1 MDNFTNGQPGPG
13 QRNRFTGLLE
23 TDDSVQEDKP
33 APRKTEERSGP
44 GKKGEPRPLETPYQK
59 ESSEF
64 APKIKVNLNYRPG
77 LVSNQKDPNRFDRD
91 RLFSAVTRGTP
102 EALDGLLGYLR
113 RTSKFLT
120 DSEYTGQTAL
130 HIAIEKRSLPLVK
143 LLVENGAD
151 VHARAYG
158 EFFRKKKEGVYFYFG
173 ELPLSLAA
181 CTNQLDVVDYLLN
194 NPHQKARLQEQDTQG
209 NTVLHA
215 LVMIA
220 DDTEEN
226 TKFVST
232 TYVEILKAGVKL
244 DPTCKLE
251 EIVNYDGLNPLQL
264 AAKTGKVEIFRHI
277 IQREIKDPVYRH
289 LSRKFTEWTY
299 GPIHVSLYDLSSL
312 DSFEENSVLEILAY
326 SSDTPNRYKMVVL
339 EPLNKLLQQKWET
352 FASKRFYFSFASYL
366 SFMIIFTAIAYYQ
379 PLRVK
384 PSFPVEFTAGGFLWV
399 SGLIIILLGGIYLI
413 FAQSLYLRRR
423 RQSLKT
429 MCSDS
434 CIEILMYGPAGVWH
448 RESGEIGSLLGV
460 SDIAREVAFSLLLSA
475 VLYGASSENY
485 VAVMVFSLLLG
496 WVNTLYYT
504 RGFQRTGIY
513 SVMIQKT
520 IMRDLLRFLLVYM
533 IFLFGFA
540 AALVTL
546 MGDAP
551 SVSQNK
557 SLAHL
562 ESSGNHAMYGGLL
575 SVSLELFKITI
586 GMGDLD
592 FQEHARF
599 RYFVML
605 LLLLFVILTYIL
617 LLNMLIAL
625 MSETVT
631 DISGY
636 SKSVWKLQRAIA
648 ILEIEKAWL
657 WRQGG
662 KRRSGCF
669 MSVGL
674 NKKDERWCFRV
685 EEIKWADWAKD
696 VGVLKEDPGNTSD
709 SEINPE
715 GLQYFG
721 QSIGDGGFDFPTDGV
736 QDRAAGSLENVT
748 VLWWPCEFHC
758 FSSVF
763 LKVKHKKN
771 GNVESP
777 VPVLDRQHP
786 SENAFSER
794 SHCWATPSSDHER
807 FTDGGDSS
815 VTTPVLNHPKT
826 DIFGMVTAQVGL

>member
-1 MDNFTNGQPGPG
+1 MDKFTNGQPGPA
-13 QRNRFTGLLE
+13 QRNRFIGLLE
-23 TDDSVQEDKP
+23 TDDSIQGDKP
-33 APRKTEERSGP
+33 APSKKEERP
-44 GKKGEPRPLETPYQK
+44 GHGRKGEPQPLETPYQK
-59 ESSEF
+59 ESSDF

-91 RLFSAVTRGTP
+91 RLFSAVIRGSP
-102 EALDGLLGYLR
+102 EALDGLLEYLR
-113 RTSKFLT
+113 RNSKFLT
-120 DSEYTGQTAL
+120 NSEYTDAKTGKTCLMKALLNLKNGKNDTIPVLLEIDQKTQNPRPLVNVSCSDCFYRGQTAL
-130 HIAIEKRSLPLVK
+130 HIAIEKRSLDMVK

-151 VHARAYG
+151 VHARAHG

-277 IQREIKDPVYRH
+277 IQREIKEPVYRH

-352 FASKRFYFSFASYL
+352 FASKRFYFSFVSYL

-384 PSFPVEFTAGGFLWV
+384 
-399 SGLIIILLGGIYLI
+399 
-413 FAQSLYLRRR
+413 SLYLRRR

-434 CIEILMYGPAGVWH
+434 CIEIL
-448 RESGEIGSLLGV
+448 IF
-460 SDIAREVAFSLLLSA
+460 IQAFSLLLSA

-520 IMRDLLRFLLVYM
+520 IMRDLLRFLSVYM

-557 SLAHL
+557 SLAQL
-562 ESSGNHAMYGGLL
+562 ESTGSHAMYGGLL

-685 EEIKWADWAKD
+685 EEIKWTDWAKD
-696 VGVLKEDPGNTSD
+696 VGVLKEEPGNTSD

-715 GLQYFG
+715 A
-721 QSIGDGGFDFPTDGV
+721 S
-736 QDRAAGSLENVT
+736 
-748 VLWWPCEFHC
+748 C
-758 FSSVF
+758 
-763 LKVKHKKN
+763 
-771 GNVESP
+771 
-777 VPVLDRQHP
+777 
-786 SENAFSER
+786 
-794 SHCWATPSSDHER
+794 
-807 FTDGGDSS
+807 
-815 VTTPVLNHPKT
+815 
-826 DIFGMVTAQVGL
+826 

>member
-1 MDNFTNGQPGPG
+1 MDNFTNGHPGPG
-13 QRNRFTGLLE
+13 QRNRLMGLLE
-23 TDDSVQEDKP
+23 TDDSIQEDKP
-33 APRKTEERSGP
+33 ASSKKEERSGH

-59 ESSEF
+59 ESSDF
-64 APKIKVNLNYRPG
+64 PPKVKINLNYRPG

-91 RLFSAVTRGTP
+91 RLFSAVSRGSP
-102 EALDGLLGYLR
+102 EALDGLLEYLR

-120 DSEYTGQTAL
+120 NSEYTDAKTGKTCLMKALLNLKNGKNDTIPLLLEIDQKTQNPRPLVNVACSDCYYRGQTAL
-130 HIAIEKRSLPLVK
+130 HIAIEKRSLDLVK

-151 VHARAYG
+151 VHARAHG

-181 CTNQLDVVDYLLN
+181 CTNQLEVVEYLLN

-232 TYVEILKAGVKL
+232 TYVEILKAGVKV
-244 DPTCKLE
+244 DPTWKLE

-264 AAKTGKVEIFRHI
+264 AAKTGKVEIFKHI

-299 GPIHVSLYDLSSL
+299 GPIHVCLYDLSSI

-352 FASKRFYFSFASYL
+352 FASKRFYFSFVSYL

-384 PSFPVEFTAGGFLWV
+384 V
-399 SGLIIILLGGIYLI
+399 SPIFFYLERPEWME
-413 FAQSLYLRRR
+413 L
-423 RQSLKT
+423 SLK
-429 MCSDS
+429 
-434 CIEILMYGPAGVWH
+434 GAGWL
-448 RESGEIGSLLGV
+448 SLLPLLVLSVLDFFCFNLAAFISITV
-460 SDIAREVAFSLLLSA
+460 SFILFLSSFIQAFSLLLSA

-496 WVNTLYYT
+496 WVNMLYYT

-520 IMRDLLRFLLVYM
+520 ILRDLLRFLLVYM

-540 AALVTL
+540 DSNSVFLIALVTL

-551 SVSQNK
+551 SASQNK
-557 SLAHL
+557 SLAQL
-562 ESSGNHAMYGGLL
+562 ESTGSHAMYGGLL

-636 SKSVWKLQRAIA
+636 SKSVWKLQVRHGAA
-648 ILEIEKAWL
+648 EAVMSWPILPLKYHNIRDDSVFVLSLSYKLLLHKSAMLEVNPNIFFRCIKLMLFAWL
-657 WRQGG
+657 PA
-662 KRRSGCF
+662 SP
-669 MSVGL
+669 
-674 NKKDERWCFRV
+674 
-685 EEIKWADWAKD
+685 
-696 VGVLKEDPGNTSD
+696 DPC
-709 SEINPE
+709 
-715 GLQYFG
+715 
-721 QSIGDGGFDFPTDGV
+721 V
-736 QDRAAGSLENVT
+736 
-748 VLWWPCEFHC
+748 
-758 FSSVF
+758 
-763 LKVKHKKN
+763 
-771 GNVESP
+771 
-777 VPVLDRQHP
+777 
-786 SENAFSER
+786 
-794 SHCWATPSSDHER
+794 
-807 FTDGGDSS
+807 
-815 VTTPVLNHPKT
+815 
-826 DIFGMVTAQVGL
+826 

>member
-13 QRNRFTGLLE
+13 QRNRLMGLLE

-33 APRKTEERSGP
+33 APRKKEERSGP

-59 ESSEF
+59 ESSDF
-64 APKIKVNLNYRPG
+64 SPKVKINLNYRPG

-91 RLFSAVTRGTP
+91 RLFSAVTRGAP
-102 EALDGLLGYLR
+102 EALDGLLEYLR
-113 RTSKFLT
+113 RNSKFLT
-120 DSEYTGQTAL
+120 NSEYTDAKTGKTCLMKALLNLKNGRNDTIPLLLEIDQKTQNPRPLVNVSCSDCYYRGQTAL
-130 HIAIEKRSLPLVK
+130 HIAIEKRSLPLVR

-151 VHARAYG
+151 VHARAHG

-434 CIEILMYGPAGVWH
+434 CIEIL
-448 RESGEIGSLLGV
+448 IF
-460 SDIAREVAFSLLLSA
+460 IQAFSLLLSA

-551 SVSQNK
+551 SVPQNR
-557 SLAHL
+557 SVGTM
-562 ESSGNHAMYGGLL
+562 EGTGSHAMYGGLL
-575 SVSLELFKITI
+575 SVCLELFKITI

-592 FQEHARF
+592 FQEHTRF
-599 RYFVML
+599 RYFVLL

-685 EEIKWADWAKD
+685 EEIKWTDWAKD

-709 SEINPE
+709 SEVNPE
-715 GLQYFG
+715 ETRSWKRPPQPPASSAAPEEQALLQPQPPGTEMMPLQGQTRGL
-721 QSIGDGGFDFPTDGV
+721 
-736 QDRAAGSLENVT
+736 
-748 VLWWPCEFHC
+748 
-758 FSSVF
+758 
-763 LKVKHKKN
+763 
-771 GNVESP
+771 
-777 VPVLDRQHP
+777 
-786 SENAFSER
+786 
-794 SHCWATPSSDHER
+794 
-807 FTDGGDSS
+807 
-815 VTTPVLNHPKT
+815 
-826 DIFGMVTAQVGL
+826 

>member
-1 MDNFTNGQPGPG
+1 MDNFTNDQSGPC
-13 QRNRFTGLLE
+13 QRNRLVGLLE
-23 TDDSVQEDKP
+23 TDDSIQEDKP
-33 APRKTEERSGP
+33 ASSSKEERSGQY
-44 GKKGEPRPLETPYQK
+44 GRKGEPRPLESPYQK
-59 ESSEF
+59 ESSDYS
-64 APKIKVNLNYRPG
+64 PKVMINLNYRPG

-91 RLFSAVTRGTP
+91 RLFSAVSRGSP
-102 EALDGLLGYLR
+102 EALDGLLEYLR

-120 DSEYTGQTAL
+120 NSEYTDAKTGKTCLMKALLNLKNGRNDTIPLLLEIDQKTQNPRPLVNVACSDCYYRGQTAL
-130 HIAIEKRSLPLVK
+130 HIAIEKRSLDIVK
-143 LLVENGAD
+143 VLVENGAD
-151 VHARAYG
+151 VHARAHG
-158 EFFRKKKEGVYFYFG
+158 EFFRKKKEGVCFYFG

-181 CTNQLDVVDYLLN
+181 CTNQFEVVEYLIN

-232 TYVEILKAGVKL
+232 VYVEILKAGVKT
-244 DPTCKLE
+244 DPTVKLE

-264 AAKTGKVEIFRHI
+264 AAKTGKVEIFKHI

-352 FASKRFYFSFASYL
+352 FASKRFYFSFISYL

-384 PSFPVEFTAGGFLWV
+384 VSFLWV
-399 SGLIIILLGGIYLI
+399 SGLIIILLGGVYLI
-413 FAQSLYLRRR
+413 FAQNCKRAFLLKQITVSL
-423 RQSLKT
+423 
-429 MCSDS
+429 
-434 CIEILMYGPAGVWH
+434 IL
-448 RESGEIGSLLGV
+448 LL
-460 SDIAREVAFSLLLSA
+460 SSFIQAFSLLLSA

-496 WVNTLYYT
+496 WVNMLYYT
-504 RGFQRTGIY
+504 RGFQRIGIY

-520 IMRDLLRFLLVYM
+520 ILRDLLRFLLVYI

-551 SVSQNK
+551 SLSQNK
-557 SLAHL
+557 SVAQM
-562 ESSGNHAMYGGLL
+562 ENAGSHAMYGGLL

-592 FQEHARF
+592 FHEHARF

-662 KRRSGCF
+662 KRRSGCL

-685 EEIKWADWAKD
+685 EEIKWTSWAKE
-696 VGVLKEDPGNTSD
+696 VGVLKEEPGNTND
-709 SEINPE
+709 LEINPE
-715 GLQYFG
+715 G
-721 QSIGDGGFDFPTDGV
+721 
-736 QDRAAGSLENVT
+736 
-748 VLWWPCEFHC
+748 
-758 FSSVF
+758 
-763 LKVKHKKN
+763 KVK
-771 GNVESP
+771 
-777 VPVLDRQHP
+777 
-786 SENAFSER
+786 
-794 SHCWATPSSDHER
+794 
-807 FTDGGDSS
+807 
-815 VTTPVLNHPKT
+815 
-826 DIFGMVTAQVGL
+826 

>member
-1 MDNFTNGQPGPG
+1 MDNFTNGQPGPC
-13 QRNRFTGLLE
+13 QRNRLIGVLE
-23 TDDSVQEDKP
+23 TDDSVPEDKP
-33 APRKTEERSGP
+33 ASSKKEERSGL

-59 ESSEF
+59 ESSDF
-64 APKIKVNLNYRPG
+64 APRVKINLNYWPG

-91 RLFSAVTRGTP
+91 RLFSAVSRGSP
-102 EALDGLLGYLR
+102 EALDGLLEYLR

-120 DSEYTGQTAL
+120 NSEYTDAKTGKTCLMKALLNLKNGKNDTIPVLLEIDQKTQNPRPLVNVACSDCYYRGQTAL
-130 HIAIEKRSLPLVK
+130 HIAIEKRSLDLVK

-151 VHARAYG
+151 VHARAHG
-158 EFFRKKKEGVYFYFG
+158 EFFRKKKEGIYFYFG

-181 CTNQLDVVDYLLN
+181 CTNQFEVVEYLLN
-194 NPHQKARLQEQDTQG
+194 NPHQKARIQEQDTQG

-220 DDTEEN
+220 DDTVEN
-226 TKFVST
+226 TKFVSA
-232 TYVEILKAGVKL
+232 TYVEILKAGVKV
-244 DPTCKLE
+244 DPACKLE

-264 AAKTGKVEIFRHI
+264 AAKTGKVEIFKHI
-277 IQREIKDPVYRH
+277 IQREIKEPMYRH

-326 SSDTPNRYKMVVL
+326 SSDTPKRYEMVVL

-352 FASKRFYFSFASYL
+352 FAAKRFYFSFVSYL

-413 FAQSLYLRRR
+413 FAQDVREGMTGANPALGQRQCDLAVTGAAQARLLGKRKNGLTTSLYLRRR

-434 CIEILMYGPAGVWH
+434 CTEIL
-448 RESGEIGSLLGV
+448 IF
-460 SDIAREVAFSLLLSA
+460 IQAFSLLLSA

-496 WVNTLYYT
+496 WVNMLYYT

-520 IMRDLLRFLLVYM
+520 ILRDLLRFLLVYI

-540 AALVTL
+540 TALVTL

-551 SVSQNK
+551 SVPQNK
-557 SLAHL
+557 SLAQV
-562 ESSGNHAMYGGLL
+562 ESAGSHAMYGGLL

-599 RYFVML
+599 RYFVMF

-631 DISGY
+631 KV
-636 SKSVWKLQRAIA
+636 SKDSESVWKLQRAIA

-685 EEIKWADWAKD
+685 EEIKWTNWAKD
-696 VGVLKEDPGNTSD
+696 MGVLKEDPGNTSD

-715 GLQYFG
+715 ETRSWKRTPQKQPRSAASEEQSLLQPSATEMMPLEG
-721 QSIGDGGFDFPTDGV
+721 QT
-736 QDRAAGSLENVT
+736 RNL
-748 VLWWPCEFHC
+748 
-758 FSSVF
+758 
-763 LKVKHKKN
+763 
-771 GNVESP
+771 
-777 VPVLDRQHP
+777 
-786 SENAFSER
+786 
-794 SHCWATPSSDHER
+794 
-807 FTDGGDSS
+807 
-815 VTTPVLNHPKT
+815 
-826 DIFGMVTAQVGL
+826 

>member
-1 MDNFTNGQPGPG
+1 MLGNNCLYFSLDSKIKHFSVLGFFVVYFFSFCFVFFFGFFFPCHQT
-13 QRNRFTGLLE
+13 LLCLPPSS
-23 TDDSVQEDKP
+23 SV
-33 APRKTEERSGP
+33 
-44 GKKGEPRPLETPYQK
+44 PLELSCPCSPEVPHTLRL
-59 ESSEF
+59 SRS
-64 APKIKVNLNYRPG
+64 
-77 LVSNQKDPNRFDRD
+77 QKDPNRFDRE
-91 RLFSAVTRGTP
+91 RLFSAVVRGSP
-102 EALDGLLGYLR
+102 EALQGLLEYLR
-113 RTSKFLT
+113 RNSKFLT
-120 DSEYTGQTAL
+120 NSEYTDAKTGKTCLMKALLNLKNGRNDTIPVLLEIDQKTQNPRPLVNVSCSDCFYRGQTAL
-130 HIAIEKRSLPLVK
+130 HIAIEKRSLEMVK

-151 VHARAYG
+151 VHARAHG

-264 AAKTGKVEIFRHI
+264 AAKTGKVE
-277 IQREIKDPVYRH
+277 
-289 LSRKFTEWTY
+289 
-299 GPIHVSLYDLSSL
+299 
-312 DSFEENSVLEILAY
+312 
-326 SSDTPNRYKMVVL
+326 NRYKMVVL

-352 FASKRFYFSFASYL
+352 FASKRFYFSFVSYL

-384 PSFPVEFTAGGFLWV
+384 VGAPSFPVEFTAGGFLWV

-413 FAQSLYLRRR
+413 FAQICR
-423 RQSLKT
+423 
-429 MCSDS
+429 
-434 CIEILMYGPAGVWH
+434 G
-448 RESGEIGSLLGV
+448 ESVTSSYFLSSFIQ
-460 SDIAREVAFSLLLSA
+460 AFSLLLSA

-520 IMRDLLRFLLVYM
+520 IMRDLLRFLSVYM

-562 ESSGNHAMYGGLL
+562 ESSGSHAMYGGLL

-674 NKKDERWCFRV
+674 NKKDERWCFSL
-685 EEIKWADWAKD
+685 A
-696 VGVLKEDPGNTSD
+696 VGSQPGSH
-709 SEINPE
+709 
-715 GLQYFG
+715 
-721 QSIGDGGFDFPTDGV
+721 
-736 QDRAAGSLENVT
+736 R
-748 VLWWPCEFHC
+748 EF
-758 FSSVF
+758 
-763 LKVKHKKN
+763 
-771 GNVESP
+771 
-777 VPVLDRQHP
+777 QH
-786 SENAFSER
+786 
-794 SHCWATPSSDHER
+794 
-807 FTDGGDSS
+807 
-815 VTTPVLNHPKT
+815 
-826 DIFGMVTAQVGL
+826 

>member
-1 MDNFTNGQPGPG
+1 MDNFTSGQPGPG
-13 QRNRFTGLLE
+13 QRNRLIGLLE
-23 TDDSVQEDKP
+23 TDDSTAEDKRVP
-33 APRKTEERSGP
+33 SKKEERSGP
-44 GKKGEPRPLETPYQK
+44 GKREQRPLETAYQE
-59 ESSEF
+59 ESSNF
-64 APKIKVNLNYRPG
+64 PPKIKVNLNYRPG
-77 LVSNQKDPNRFDRD
+77 LGSNQKDPNRFDRG
-91 RLFSAVTRGTP
+91 RLFSAVSGGSP
-102 EALDGLLGYLR
+102 EALDGLLEYLR

-120 DSEYTGQTAL
+120 DSEYTDANTGKTCLMKALLNLKNGKNDTIPRLLEIDQNTHNPRPLVNVACSDCYYRGQTAL
-130 HIAIEKRSLPLVK
+130 HIAIEKRSLDLVK

-151 VHARAYG
+151 VHARAHG
-158 EFFRKKKEGVYFYFG
+158 EFFKKKKEGVYFYFG

-181 CTNQLDVVDYLLN
+181 CTNQPEVVEYLLT

-232 TYVEILKAGVKL
+232 TYVEILKAGAKI
-244 DPTCKLE
+244 DPMLKLE

-264 AAKTGKVEIFRHI
+264 AAKTGKVEIFKHI

-299 GPIHVSLYDLSSL
+299 GPIHVCLYDLSSI

-352 FASKRFYFSFASYL
+352 FASKRFYFSFVSYL

-413 FAQSLYLRRR
+413 FAQLHPGFLIAAVSSPLWCKFRKL
-423 RQSLKT
+423 
-429 MCSDS
+429 CGSDGV
-434 CIEILMYGPAGVWH
+434 LPA
-448 RESGEIGSLLGV
+448 SGMGEHAVLHSG
-460 SDIAREVAFSLLLSA
+460 LSA
-475 VLYGASSENY
+475 HWHLQCHDPE
-485 VAVMVFSLLLG
+485 
-496 WVNTLYYT
+496 
-504 RGFQRTGIY
+504 
-513 SVMIQKT
+513 
-520 IMRDLLRFLLVYM
+520 
-533 IFLFGFA
+533 
-540 AALVTL
+540 ALVTL

-562 ESSGNHAMYGGLL
+562 ESTGNHAMYGGLL

-605 LLLLFVILTYIL
+605 LLLLFVILTYVL

-631 DISGY
+631 DISSY

-685 EEIKWADWAKD
+685 EEIKWTDWAKD
-696 VGVLKEDPGNTSD
+696 VGVLKEDPGNTND

-715 GLQYFG
+715 ETRSWKRMPQKQLR
-721 QSIGDGGFDFPTDGV
+721 P
-736 QDRAAGSLENVT
+736 AGSEEQSLLQPQMSATEMMPLEGQTRN
-748 VLWWPCEFHC
+748 P
-758 FSSVF
+758 
-763 LKVKHKKN
+763 
-771 GNVESP
+771 
-777 VPVLDRQHP
+777 
-786 SENAFSER
+786 
-794 SHCWATPSSDHER
+794 
-807 FTDGGDSS
+807 
-815 VTTPVLNHPKT
+815 
-826 DIFGMVTAQVGL
+826 

>member
-1 MDNFTNGQPGPG
+1 MDNFTSGQPGPG
-13 QRNRFTGLLE
+13 QRNRLMGLLE
-23 TDDSVQEDKP
+23 TDDSTPEDKR
-33 APRKTEERSGP
+33 APSKKEERSGP
-44 GKKGEPRPLETPYQK
+44 GKREQRPLETPYQE
-59 ESSEF
+59 ESSNF
-64 APKIKVNLNYRPG
+64 PPKIKVNLNYRPG
-77 LVSNQKDPNRFDRD
+77 LGSNQKDPNRFDRG
-91 RLFSAVTRGTP
+91 RLFSAVSGGSP
-102 EALDGLLGYLR
+102 EALDGLLEYLR

-120 DSEYTGQTAL
+120 DSEYTDANTGKTCLMKALLNLKNGKNDTIPRLLEIDQNTHNPRPLVNVACSDCYYRGQTAL
-130 HIAIEKRSLPLVK
+130 HIAIEKRSLDLVK

-151 VHARAYG
+151 VHARAHG
-158 EFFRKKKEGVYFYFG
+158 EFFKKKKEGVYFYFG

-181 CTNQLDVVDYLLN
+181 CTNQPEVVAYLLN

-232 TYVEILKAGVKL
+232 TYVEILKAGVKI
-244 DPTCKLE
+244 DPMSKLE

-264 AAKTGKVEIFRHI
+264 AAKTGKVEIFKHI

-299 GPIHVSLYDLSSL
+299 GPIHVCLYDLSSI

-352 FASKRFYFSFASYL
+352 FASKRFYFSFVSYL

-413 FAQSLYLRRR
+413 FAQLHPGLLIAALSSPLWCKFRKL
-423 RQSLKT
+423 
-429 MCSDS
+429 CGSDGV
-434 CIEILMYGPAGVWH
+434 LPASGVGEH
-448 RESGEIGSLLGV
+448 AVLHSG
-460 SDIAREVAFSLLLSA
+460 LSA
-475 VLYGASSENY
+475 HWHLQCHDPE
-485 VAVMVFSLLLG
+485 
-496 WVNTLYYT
+496 
-504 RGFQRTGIY
+504 
-513 SVMIQKT
+513 
-520 IMRDLLRFLLVYM
+520 
-533 IFLFGFA
+533 
-540 AALVTL
+540 ALVTL

-562 ESSGNHAMYGGLL
+562 ESTGNHAMYGGLL

-605 LLLLFVILTYIL
+605 LLLLFVIITYVL

-631 DISGY
+631 DISSY

-685 EEIKWADWAKD
+685 EEIKWTDWAKD
-696 VGVLKEDPGNTSD
+696 VGVLKEDPGNTND

-715 GLQYFG
+715 ETRSWKRTPQKQLRPGGSEEQSLLQPQMSATEMMPLEG
-721 QSIGDGGFDFPTDGV
+721 QTRNP
-736 QDRAAGSLENVT
+736 
-748 VLWWPCEFHC
+748 
-758 FSSVF
+758 
-763 LKVKHKKN
+763 
-771 GNVESP
+771 
-777 VPVLDRQHP
+777 
-786 SENAFSER
+786 
-794 SHCWATPSSDHER
+794 
-807 FTDGGDSS
+807 
-815 VTTPVLNHPKT
+815 
-826 DIFGMVTAQVGL
+826 

>member
-13 QRNRFTGLLE
+13 QRNRLIGLLE

-33 APRKTEERSGP
+33 ASSKKEERSGH

-59 ESSEF
+59 ESSDF
-64 APKIKVNLNYRPG
+64 PPKVKINLNYRPG

-91 RLFSAVTRGTP
+91 RLFSAVSRGSP
-102 EALDGLLGYLR
+102 EALDGLLEYLR
-113 RTSKFLT
+113 RSSKFLT
-120 DSEYTGQTAL
+120 NSEYTDAKTGKTCLMKALLNLKNGKNDTIPLLLEIDQKTQNPRPLVNVACSDCYYRGQTAL
-130 HIAIEKRSLPLVK
+130 HIAIEKRSLDLVK

-151 VHARAYG
+151 VHARAHG

-181 CTNQLDVVDYLLN
+181 CTNQLEVVEYLLN

-226 TKFVST
+226 TKF
-232 TYVEILKAGVKL
+232 
-244 DPTCKLE
+244 
-251 EIVNYDGLNPLQL
+251 
-264 AAKTGKVEIFRHI
+264 IFKHI

-299 GPIHVSLYDLSSL
+299 GPIHVSLYDLSSI

-352 FASKRFYFSFASYL
+352 FASKRFYFSFVSYL

-434 CIEILMYGPAGVWH
+434 CIEIL
-448 RESGEIGSLLGV
+448 IF
-460 SDIAREVAFSLLLSA
+460 IQAFSLLLSA

-496 WVNTLYYT
+496 WVNMLYYT

-520 IMRDLLRFLLVYM
+520 ILRDLLRFLLVYM

-557 SLAHL
+557 SLAQL
-562 ESSGNHAMYGGLL
+562 ENTGSHAMYGGLL

-669 MSVGL
+669 VSVGL

-685 EEIKWADWAKD
+685 EEIKWTNWAKD

-715 GLQYFG
+715 ETRSWKRMPQKQLRSAVSEEQSVLQPQLSATEMMPLEG
-721 QSIGDGGFDFPTDGV
+721 QT
-736 QDRAAGSLENVT
+736 RNL
-748 VLWWPCEFHC
+748 
-758 FSSVF
+758 
-763 LKVKHKKN
+763 
-771 GNVESP
+771 
-777 VPVLDRQHP
+777 
-786 SENAFSER
+786 
-794 SHCWATPSSDHER
+794 
-807 FTDGGDSS
+807 
-815 VTTPVLNHPKT
+815 
-826 DIFGMVTAQVGL
+826 

>member
-1 MDNFTNGQPGPG
+1 MDNFTNGHPGPG
-13 QRNRFTGLLE
+13 QRNRLMGLLE
-23 TDDSVQEDKP
+23 TDDSIQEDKP
-33 APRKTEERSGP
+33 ASSKKEERSGH

-59 ESSEF
+59 ESSDF
-64 APKIKVNLNYRPG
+64 PPKVKINLNYRPG

-91 RLFSAVTRGTP
+91 RLFSAVSRGSP
-102 EALDGLLGYLR
+102 EALDGLLEYLR

-120 DSEYTGQTAL
+120 NSEYTDAKTGKTCLMKALLNLKNGKNDTIPLLLEIDQKTQNPRPLVNVACSDCYYRGQTAL
-130 HIAIEKRSLPLVK
+130 HIAIEKRSLDLVK

-151 VHARAYG
+151 VHARAHG

-181 CTNQLDVVDYLLN
+181 CTNQLEVVEYLLN

-232 TYVEILKAGVKL
+232 TYVEILKAGVKV
-244 DPTCKLE
+244 DPTWKLE

-264 AAKTGKVEIFRHI
+264 AAKTGKVEIFKHI

-299 GPIHVSLYDLSSL
+299 GPIHVCLYDLSSI

-352 FASKRFYFSFASYL
+352 FASKRFYFSFVSYL

-384 PSFPVEFTAGGFLWV
+384 VSFLWV

-413 FAQSLYLRRR
+413 FAQ
-423 RQSLKT
+423 
-429 MCSDS
+429 
-434 CIEILMYGPAGVWH
+434 VW
-448 RESGEIGSLLGV
+448 GSIV
-460 SDIAREVAFSLLLSA
+460 YFIQAFSLLLSA

-496 WVNTLYYT
+496 WVNMLYYT

-520 IMRDLLRFLLVYM
+520 ILRDLLRFLLVYM

-540 AALVTL
+540 AEVNISEE
-546 MGDAP
+546 D
-551 SVSQNK
+551 SNS
-557 SLAHL
+557 SLAQL
-562 ESSGNHAMYGGLL
+562 ESTGSHAMYGGLL

-685 EEIKWADWAKD
+685 EEIKWTNWAKD
-696 VGVLKEDPGNTSD
+696 VGVLKEEPGNISD
-709 SEINPE
+709 SEVNPE
-715 GLQYFG
+715 GKLNH
-721 QSIGDGGFDFPTDGV
+721 D
-736 QDRAAGSLENVT
+736 
-748 VLWWPCEFHC
+748 
-758 FSSVF
+758 
-763 LKVKHKKN
+763 
-771 GNVESP
+771 
-777 VPVLDRQHP
+777 
-786 SENAFSER
+786 ER
-794 SHCWATPSSDHER
+794 SLVFFYLPAQQLLLACY
-807 FTDGGDSS
+807 
-815 VTTPVLNHPKT
+815 V
-826 DIFGMVTAQVGL
+826 FGNKF

>member
-1 MDNFTNGQPGPG
+1 M
-13 QRNRFTGLLE
+13 GLLE
-23 TDDSVQEDKP
+23 TDDSIQEDKP
-33 APRKTEERSGP
+33 ASSKKEDRSGH
-44 GKKGEPRPLETPYQK
+44 GKKGDPRPLETPYQK
-59 ESSEF
+59 ESSDF
-64 APKIKVNLNYRPG
+64 PPKVKINLNYRPG

-91 RLFSAVTRGTP
+91 RLFSAVSRGSP
-102 EALDGLLGYLR
+102 EALDGLLEYLR

-120 DSEYTGQTAL
+120 NSEYTDAKTGKTCLMKALLNLKNGKNDTIPLLLEIDQKTQNPRPLVNVACSDCYYRGQTAL
-130 HIAIEKRSLPLVK
+130 HIAIEKRSLDLVK

-151 VHARAYG
+151 VHARAHG
-158 EFFRKKKEGVYFYFG
+158 EFFKKKKEGVCFYFG

-181 CTNQLDVVDYLLN
+181 CTNQLEVVEYLLN
-194 NPHQKARLQEQDTQG
+194 NPHQKASLQEQDTQG

-232 TYVEILKAGVKL
+232 TYVEILKAGVKV
-244 DPTCKLE
+244 DPTWKLE

-264 AAKTGKVEIFRHI
+264 AAKTGKVEIFKHI

-299 GPIHVSLYDLSSL
+299 GPIHVSLYDLSSI

-352 FASKRFYFSFASYL
+352 FASKRFYFSFVSYL

-413 FAQSLYLRRR
+413 FAQ
-423 RQSLKT
+423 
-429 MCSDS
+429 
-434 CIEILMYGPAGVWH
+434 VW
-448 RESGEIGSLLGV
+448 GSLTVPLILFL
-460 SDIAREVAFSLLLSA
+460 SSFIQAFSLLLSA

-520 IMRDLLRFLLVYM
+520 ILRDLLRFLLVYI

-557 SLAHL
+557 SLAQL
-562 ESSGNHAMYGGLL
+562 ESAGSHAMYGGLL

-599 RYFVML
+599 RYFVMF

-636 SKSVWKLQRAIA
+636 SKCIWKLQRAIA

-669 MSVGL
+669 MSV
-674 NKKDERWCFRV
+674 DRCT
-685 EEIKWADWAKD
+685 IT
-696 VGVLKEDPGNTSD
+696 P
-709 SEINPE
+709 
-715 GLQYFG
+715 YM
-721 QSIGDGGFDFPTDGV
+721 PT
-736 QDRAAGSLENVT
+736 
-748 VLWWPCEFHC
+748 
-758 FSSVF
+758 
-763 LKVKHKKN
+763 
-771 GNVESP
+771 
-777 VPVLDRQHP
+777 
-786 SENAFSER
+786 
-794 SHCWATPSSDHER
+794 
-807 FTDGGDSS
+807 
-815 VTTPVLNHPKT
+815 
-826 DIFGMVTAQVGL
+826 

>member
-1 MDNFTNGQPGPG
+1 MLGNNCLYFSLDSKIKHFSVLGFFVVYFFSFCFVFFFGFFFPCHQT
-13 QRNRFTGLLE
+13 LLCLPPSS
-23 TDDSVQEDKP
+23 SV
-33 APRKTEERSGP
+33 
-44 GKKGEPRPLETPYQK
+44 PLELSCPCSPEVPHTLRL
-59 ESSEF
+59 SRS
-64 APKIKVNLNYRPG
+64 
-77 LVSNQKDPNRFDRD
+77 QKDPNRFDRE
-91 RLFSAVTRGTP
+91 RLFSAVVRGSP
-102 EALDGLLGYLR
+102 EALQGLLEYLR
-113 RTSKFLT
+113 RNSKFLT
-120 DSEYTGQTAL
+120 NSEYTDAKTGKTCLMKALLNLKNGRNDTIPVLLEIDQKTQNPRPLVNVSCSDCFYRGQTAL
-130 HIAIEKRSLPLVK
+130 HIAIEKRSLEMVK

-151 VHARAYG
+151 VHARAHG

-264 AAKTGKVEIFRHI
+264 AAKTGKIFRHI
-277 IQREIKDPVYRH
+277 IQREIKEPVYRH

-352 FASKRFYFSFASYL
+352 FASKRFYFSFVSYL

-384 PSFPVEFTAGGFLWV
+384 VGAPSFPVEFTAGGFLWV

-413 FAQSLYLRRR
+413 FAQICR
-423 RQSLKT
+423 
-429 MCSDS
+429 
-434 CIEILMYGPAGVWH
+434 G
-448 RESGEIGSLLGV
+448 ESVTSSYFLSSFIQ
-460 SDIAREVAFSLLLSA
+460 AFSLLLSA

-520 IMRDLLRFLLVYM
+520 IMRDLLRFLSVYM

-562 ESSGNHAMYGGLL
+562 ESSGSHAMYGGLL

-636 SKSVWKLQRAIA
+636 SKSVWKLQVRPKTLTVRGGSACLSLA
-648 ILEIEKAWL
+648 QILMWFLQRWL
-657 WRQGG
+657 VAFCL
-662 KRRSGCF
+662 S
-669 MSVGL
+669 
-674 NKKDERWCFRV
+674 RV
-685 EEIKWADWAKD
+685 EEIKWTDWAKD
-696 VGVLKEDPGNTSD
+696 VGVLKEEPGSTSD

-715 GLQYFG
+715 GKLNH
-721 QSIGDGGFDFPTDGV
+721 
-736 QDRAAGSLENVT
+736 E
-748 VLWWPCEFHC
+748 
-758 FSSVF
+758 
-763 LKVKHKKN
+763 
-771 GNVESP
+771 
-777 VPVLDRQHP
+777 
-786 SENAFSER
+786 ER
-794 SHCWATPSSDHER
+794 SAVFFELLWQQNFRQSLGTNRVKEMPFLLSS
-807 FTDGGDSS
+807 GGNGQEMLLRKSKGCS
-815 VTTPVLNHPKT
+815 YLWFSGPNGAFPRRGK
-826 DIFGMVTAQVGL
+826 I

>member
-1 MDNFTNGQPGPG
+1 MDKFTNGQPGPA
-13 QRNRFTGLLE
+13 QRNRLIGLLE
-23 TDDSVQEDKP
+23 TDDSIQEDKP
-33 APRKTEERSGP
+33 APSKKEERSGH
-44 GKKGEPRPLETPYQK
+44 GRKGEPQPLETPYQK

-64 APKIKVNLNYRPG
+64 APKIKINLNYRPG
-77 LVSNQKDPNRFDRD
+77 LVSNQKDPNRFDRE
-91 RLFSAVTRGTP
+91 RLFSAVVRGSP
-102 EALDGLLGYLR
+102 EALQGLLEYLR
-113 RTSKFLT
+113 RNSKFLT
-120 DSEYTGQTAL
+120 NSEYTDAKTGKTCLMKALLNLKNGRNDTIPVLLEIDQKTQNPRPLVNVSCSDCFYRGQTAL
-130 HIAIEKRSLPLVK
+130 HIAIEKRSLEMVK

-151 VHARAYG
+151 VHARAHG

-277 IQREIKDPVYRH
+277 IQREIKEPVYRH

-352 FASKRFYFSFASYL
+352 FASKRFYFSFVSYL

-384 PSFPVEFTAGGFLWV
+384 VGAVILCLSFLFCCLLSLAGWGPSAQTCFILFYFIAKICRGESVTSSYFL
-399 SGLIIILLGGIYLI
+399 SSFI
-413 FAQSLYLRRR
+413 Q
-423 RQSLKT
+423 
-429 MCSDS
+429 
-434 CIEILMYGPAGVWH
+434 
-448 RESGEIGSLLGV
+448 
-460 SDIAREVAFSLLLSA
+460 AFSLLLSA

-520 IMRDLLRFLLVYM
+520 IMRDLLRFLSVYM

-562 ESSGNHAMYGGLL
+562 ESSGSHAMYGGLL

-674 NKKDERWCFRV
+674 NKKDERWCFSL
-685 EEIKWADWAKD
+685 A
-696 VGVLKEDPGNTSD
+696 VGSQPGSH
-709 SEINPE
+709 
-715 GLQYFG
+715 
-721 QSIGDGGFDFPTDGV
+721 
-736 QDRAAGSLENVT
+736 R
-748 VLWWPCEFHC
+748 EF
-758 FSSVF
+758 
-763 LKVKHKKN
+763 
-771 GNVESP
+771 
-777 VPVLDRQHP
+777 QH
-786 SENAFSER
+786 
-794 SHCWATPSSDHER
+794 
-807 FTDGGDSS
+807 
-815 VTTPVLNHPKT
+815 
-826 DIFGMVTAQVGL
+826 

>member
-1 MDNFTNGQPGPG
+1 MDKFTNGQPGPA
-13 QRNRFTGLLE
+13 QRNRFIGLLE
-23 TDDSVQEDKP
+23 TDDSIQEDKP
-33 APRKTEERSGP
+33 APSKKEERSGP
-44 GKKGEPRPLETPYQK
+44 GRKGEPQPLETPYQK
-59 ESSEF
+59 ESSDF

-91 RLFSAVTRGTP
+91 RLFSAVVRGSP
-102 EALDGLLGYLR
+102 EALQGLLEYLR
-113 RTSKFLT
+113 RNSKFLT
-120 DSEYTGQTAL
+120 NSEYTDAKTGKTCLMKALLNLKNGKNDTIPVLLEIDQKMQNPRPLVNVSCSDCFYRGQTAL
-130 HIAIEKRSLPLVK
+130 HIAIEKRSLEMVK

-151 VHARAYG
+151 VHARAHG

-181 CTNQLDVVDYLLN
+181 CTNLPDVVDYLLN

-277 IQREIKDPVYRH
+277 IQREIKEPLYRH

-352 FASKRFYFSFASYL
+352 FASKRFYFSFVSYL

-434 CIEILMYGPAGVWH
+434 CIEIL
-448 RESGEIGSLLGV
+448 IF
-460 SDIAREVAFSLLLSA
+460 IQAFSLLLSA

-540 AALVTL
+540 AGEPCVSCVWAGLHRALCWGSGCVFPTALVTL

-551 SVSQNK
+551 SVSHNK
-557 SLAHL
+557 SVAQL
-562 ESSGNHAMYGGLL
+562 EGSGSHAMYGGLL

-625 MSETVT
+625 MGETVT

-685 EEIKWADWAKD
+685 EEIKWTDWAKD
-696 VGVLKEDPGNTSD
+696 VGVLKEEP
-709 SEINPE
+709 
-715 GLQYFG
+715 
-721 QSIGDGGFDFPTDGV
+721 
-736 QDRAAGSLENVT
+736 
-748 VLWWPCEFHC
+748 
-758 FSSVF
+758 
-763 LKVKHKKN
+763 
-771 GNVESP
+771 
-777 VPVLDRQHP
+777 
-786 SENAFSER
+786 
-794 SHCWATPSSDHER
+794 
-807 FTDGGDSS
+807 
-815 VTTPVLNHPKT
+815 
-826 DIFGMVTAQVGL
+826 

>member
-1 MDNFTNGQPGPG
+1 MDNFTNGRPGPG
-13 QRNRFTGLLE
+13 QRNRLMGLLE
-23 TDDSVQEDKP
+23 TDDSVQENKP
-33 APRKTEERSGP
+33 ASSKKEERSGY
-44 GKKGEPRPLETPYQK
+44 GKKGESQPLETPYQK
-59 ESSEF
+59 ESSDF
-64 APKIKVNLNYRPG
+64 SPKVKINLNYRPG
-77 LVSNQKDPNRFDRD
+77 LISNQKDPNRFDRD
-91 RLFSAVTRGTP
+91 KLFRAVTSGSP
-102 EALDGLLGYLR
+102 EALDGLLEYLR

-120 DSEYTGQTAL
+120 NSEYTDAKTGKTCLMKALYHLKNGKNDTIPLLLEIDQKTQNPRPLVNVACSDSKYGGQTAL
-130 HIAIEKRSLPLVK
+130 HIAIEKRSLEVVK
-143 LLVENGAD
+143 LLVEKGAD

-158 EFFRKKKEGVYFYFG
+158 DFFRKKKEGVYFYFG

-181 CTNQLDVVDYLLN
+181 CTNQFEMVKYLID

-232 TYVEILKAGVKL
+232 TYVEILKAGVNV
-244 DPTCKLE
+244 DPTWKLE
-251 EIVNYDGLNPLQL
+251 EIANYDGLNPLQL
-264 AAKTGKVEIFRHI
+264 AAKTGKVEIFKHI
-277 IQREIKDPVYRH
+277 IQREIKEPKYRH
-289 LSRKFTEWTY
+289 LSRKFTEYTY
-299 GPIHVSLYDLSSL
+299 GPIHVSLYDLSSI

-339 EPLNKLLQQKWET
+339 EPLNKLLQDKWEK

-384 PSFPVEFTAGGFLWV
+384 PQFPVEFTAGGFLWV

-434 CIEILMYGPAGVWH
+434 CIEIL
-448 RESGEIGSLLGV
+448 IF
-460 SDIAREVAFSLLLSA
+460 IQAFSLLLSA

-496 WVNTLYYT
+496 WINMLYYT
-504 RGFQRTGIY
+504 RGFRRTGIY

-520 IMRDLLRFLLVYM
+520 ILKDLLRFLLVYM

-551 SVSQNK
+551 SASQNK

-562 ESSGNHAMYGGLL
+562 EGAGSHAMYGGLL

-592 FQEHARF
+592 FYEHARF

-605 LLLLFVILTYIL
+605 LLLLFVIITYIL

-662 KRRSGCF
+662 KRRTGNF
-669 MSVGL
+669 MSLGRE
-674 NKKDERWCFRV
+674 KKDERWCFRV
-685 EEIKWADWAKD
+685 EEVKWTSWAKD
-696 VGVLKEDPGNTSD
+696 VGVLKEDPGNNSD
-709 SEINPE
+709 LEINPE
-715 GLQYFG
+715 A
-721 QSIGDGGFDFPTDGV
+721 S
-736 QDRAAGSLENVT
+736 
-748 VLWWPCEFHC
+748 C
-758 FSSVF
+758 
-763 LKVKHKKN
+763 
-771 GNVESP
+771 
-777 VPVLDRQHP
+777 
-786 SENAFSER
+786 
-794 SHCWATPSSDHER
+794 
-807 FTDGGDSS
+807 
-815 VTTPVLNHPKT
+815 
-826 DIFGMVTAQVGL
+826 

>member
-1 MDNFTNGQPGPG
+1 MDKFTNGQPGPA
-13 QRNRFTGLLE
+13 QRNRLIGLLE
-23 TDDSVQEDKP
+23 TDDSIQEDKP
-33 APRKTEERSGP
+33 APSKKEERSGH
-44 GKKGEPRPLETPYQK
+44 GRKGEPQPLETPYQK
-59 ESSEF
+59 ESSDF
-64 APKIKVNLNYRPG
+64 APKIKINLNYRPG

-91 RLFSAVTRGTP
+91 RLFSAVVRGSP
-102 EALDGLLGYLR
+102 EALEGLLEYLR
-113 RTSKFLT
+113 RNSKFLT
-120 DSEYTGQTAL
+120 NSEYTDAKTGKTCLMKALLNLKNGKNDTIPVLLEIDQKTQNPRPLVNVSCSDCFYGGQTAL
-130 HIAIEKRSLPLVK
+130 HIAIEKRSLDMVK

-151 VHARAYG
+151 VHARAHG

-232 TYVEILKAGVKL
+232 TYVELLKAGVKL

-352 FASKRFYFSFASYL
+352 FASKRFYFSFVSYL

-434 CIEILMYGPAGVWH
+434 CIEIL
-448 RESGEIGSLLGV
+448 IF
-460 SDIAREVAFSLLLSA
+460 IQAFSLLLSA

-540 AALVTL
+540 AGEPSLSPAWAERTELFPELSNRVLPPALVTL

-557 SLAHL
+557 SLAQL
-562 ESSGNHAMYGGLL
+562 ESAGSHAMYGGLL

-685 EEIKWADWAKD
+685 EEIKWTDWAKD
-696 VGVLKEDPGNTSD
+696 VGVLKEEPGNTSA

-715 GLQYFG
+715 A
-721 QSIGDGGFDFPTDGV
+721 S
-736 QDRAAGSLENVT
+736 
-748 VLWWPCEFHC
+748 C
-758 FSSVF
+758 
-763 LKVKHKKN
+763 
-771 GNVESP
+771 
-777 VPVLDRQHP
+777 
-786 SENAFSER
+786 
-794 SHCWATPSSDHER
+794 
-807 FTDGGDSS
+807 
-815 VTTPVLNHPKT
+815 
-826 DIFGMVTAQVGL
+826 

>member
-1 MDNFTNGQPGPG
+1 MDKFTNGQPGPA
-13 QRNRFTGLLE
+13 QRNRFIGLLE
-23 TDDSVQEDKP
+23 TDDSIQEDKP
-33 APRKTEERSGP
+33 ALSKKEERSGH
-44 GKKGEPRPLETPYQK
+44 GRKGEPQPLETPYQK
-59 ESSEF
+59 ESSDF

-91 RLFSAVTRGTP
+91 RLFSAVVRGSP
-102 EALDGLLGYLR
+102 EALEGLLEYLR
-113 RTSKFLT
+113 RNSKFLT
-120 DSEYTGQTAL
+120 NSEYTDAKTGKTCLMKALLNLKNGKNDTIPVLLEIDQKTQNPRPLVNVSCSDCFYRGQTAL
-130 HIAIEKRSLPLVK
+130 HIAIEKRSLEMVK

-151 VHARAYG
+151 VHARAHG

-209 NTVLHA
+209 NTILHA

-352 FASKRFYFSFASYL
+352 FASKRFYFSFVSYL

-434 CIEILMYGPAGVWH
+434 CIEIL
-448 RESGEIGSLLGV
+448 IF
-460 SDIAREVAFSLLLSA
+460 IQAFSLLLSA

-562 ESSGNHAMYGGLL
+562 ESSGSHAMYGGLL

-685 EEIKWADWAKD
+685 EEIKWTDWAKD
-696 VGVLKEDPGNTSD
+696 VGVLKEEPGNTSD

-715 GLQYFG
+715 EPRSWKRPAQK
-721 QSIGDGGFDFPTDGV
+721 PA
-736 QDRAAGSLENVT
+736 RAAAPEEQSLLQPQPAATEM
-748 VLWWPCEFHC
+748 
-758 FSSVF
+758 
-763 LKVKHKKN
+763 
-771 GNVESP
+771 
-777 VPVLDRQHP
+777 VPLQRQTR
-786 SENAFSER
+786 E
-794 SHCWATPSSDHER
+794 
-807 FTDGGDSS
+807 
-815 VTTPVLNHPKT
+815 L
-826 DIFGMVTAQVGL
+826 

>member
-1 MDNFTNGQPGPG
+1 MDNFTNGQSGPG
-13 QRNRFTGLLE
+13 QRNRLIGLLE
-23 TDDSVQEDKP
+23 TDDSIQEDKP
-33 APRKTEERSGP
+33 ASSKKEERSGH
-44 GKKGEPRPLETPYQK
+44 GKKVEPRPLETPYQK
-59 ESSEF
+59 ESSDF
-64 APKIKVNLNYRPG
+64 SPKVKFKLNYRPG
-77 LVSNQKDPNRFDRD
+77 LVSNQKDPSRFDRD
-91 RLFSAVTRGTP
+91 RLFSAVSRGSP
-102 EALDGLLGYLR
+102 EALDGLLEYLR

-120 DSEYTGQTAL
+120 NSEYTDAKTGKTCLMKALLNLKDGKNDTIPLLLEIDQKTQNPRPLVNAACSDCYYRGQTAL
-130 HIAIEKRSLPLVK
+130 HIAIEKRSLDLVK

-151 VHARAYG
+151 VHARAHG
-158 EFFRKKKEGVYFYFG
+158 EFFKKKKEGVYFYFG

-181 CTNQLDVVDYLLN
+181 CTNQLEVVEYLLN

-220 DDTEEN
+220 DDTTEN

-232 TYVEILKAGVKL
+232 TYVEILKAGVKV
-244 DPTCKLE
+244 DPTWKLE

-264 AAKTGKVEIFRHI
+264 AAKTGKVEIFKHI
-277 IQREIKDPVYRH
+277 IQREIKDPMYRH

-299 GPIHVSLYDLSSL
+299 GPIHVSLYDLSSI

-326 SSDTPNRYKMVVL
+326 SSDTPNRYQMVVL

-352 FASKRFYFSFASYL
+352 FASKRFYFSFVSYL

-434 CIEILMYGPAGVWH
+434 CIEIL
-448 RESGEIGSLLGV
+448 IF
-460 SDIAREVAFSLLLSA
+460 IQAFSLLLSA

-520 IMRDLLRFLLVYM
+520 ILRDLLRFLLVYM

-557 SLAHL
+557 SLAQM
-562 ESSGNHAMYGGLL
+562 ESAGSHAMYGGLL

-625 MSETVT
+625 MSNTVT
-631 DISGY
+631 DISKH

-669 MSVGL
+669 VSVGL

-685 EEIKWADWAKD
+685 EEIKWTNWAKD
-696 VGVLKEDPGNTSD
+696 VGVLKEDPGNTID

-715 GLQYFG
+715 ETRSWKRMPQKQLRSDVSEEQSLLQPQLSATEMMPLEG
-721 QSIGDGGFDFPTDGV
+721 QS
-736 QDRAAGSLENVT
+736 RNL
-748 VLWWPCEFHC
+748 
-758 FSSVF
+758 
-763 LKVKHKKN
+763 
-771 GNVESP
+771 
-777 VPVLDRQHP
+777 
-786 SENAFSER
+786 
-794 SHCWATPSSDHER
+794 
-807 FTDGGDSS
+807 
-815 VTTPVLNHPKT
+815 
-826 DIFGMVTAQVGL
+826 

>member
-1 MDNFTNGQPGPG
+1 MDNFTNDQSGPC
-13 QRNRFTGLLE
+13 QRNRLIGLLE
-23 TDDSVQEDKP
+23 TDDSIQEDKP
-33 APRKTEERSGP
+33 ASSTKEERSGQY

-59 ESSEF
+59 ESSDYS
-64 APKIKVNLNYRPG
+64 PKVMINLNYRPG

-91 RLFSAVTRGTP
+91 RLFSAVSRGSP
-102 EALDGLLGYLR
+102 EALDGLLDYLR

-120 DSEYTGQTAL
+120 NSEYTDAKTGKTCLMKALLNLKNGRNDTIPLLLEIDQKTQNPRPLVNVACSDCYYRGQTAL
-130 HIAIEKRSLPLVK
+130 HIAIEKRSLDLVK
-143 LLVENGAD
+143 VLVEHGAD
-151 VHARAYG
+151 VHARAHG
-158 EFFRKKKEGVYFYFG
+158 EFFGKKKEGVCFYFG

-181 CTNQLDVVDYLLN
+181 CTNQFEVVEYLLN
-194 NPHQKARLQEQDTQG
+194 NPHQKARLQEQDTLG

-232 TYVEILKAGVKL
+232 IYVEILKAGVKT
-244 DPTCKLE
+244 DPTLKLE
-251 EIVNYDGLNPLQL
+251 EVVNYDGLNPLQL
-264 AAKTGKVEIFRHI
+264 AAKTGKVEIFKHI

-352 FASKRFYFSFASYL
+352 FASKRFYFSFISYL

-399 SGLIIILLGGIYLI
+399 SGLIIILLGGVYLI

-434 CIEILMYGPAGVWH
+434 CVEIL
-448 RESGEIGSLLGV
+448 IF
-460 SDIAREVAFSLLLSA
+460 IQAFSLLLSA

-496 WVNTLYYT
+496 WVNMLYYT
-504 RGFQRTGIY
+504 RGFQRIGIY

-520 IMRDLLRFLLVYM
+520 ILRDLLRFLLVY
-533 IFLFGFA
+533 IVFLFGFA

-546 MGDAP
+546 LGDAP
-551 SVSQNK
+551 SLSQNK
-557 SLAHL
+557 SVAQL
-562 ESSGNHAMYGGLL
+562 ENAGSHAMYGGLL

-592 FQEHARF
+592 FHEHARF

-631 DISGY
+631 DISDN

-662 KRRSGCF
+662 KRRSGCL

-685 EEIKWADWAKD
+685 EEIKWTSWAKE
-696 VGVLKEDPGNTSD
+696 VGVLKEEPGKNSD
-709 SEINPE
+709 SEVNPE
-715 GLQYFG
+715 ETRSRKQVPQKQLRSAVSEEQSLPQPQLPATEMMPLKG
-721 QSIGDGGFDFPTDGV
+721 QT
-736 QDRAAGSLENVT
+736 RNL
-748 VLWWPCEFHC
+748 
-758 FSSVF
+758 
-763 LKVKHKKN
+763 
-771 GNVESP
+771 
-777 VPVLDRQHP
+777 
-786 SENAFSER
+786 
-794 SHCWATPSSDHER
+794 
-807 FTDGGDSS
+807 
-815 VTTPVLNHPKT
+815 
-826 DIFGMVTAQVGL
+826 

>member
-1 MDNFTNGQPGPG
+1 MDNFTNNPAGPC
-13 QRNRFTGLLE
+13 QRNRLAGLLE
-23 TDDSVQEDKP
+23 TDDSIRDNKP
-33 APRKTEERSGP
+33 ASSTKEERSGQY

-59 ESSEF
+59 ESSDYS
-64 APKIKVNLNYRPG
+64 PKVMINLNYRPG

-91 RLFSAVTRGTP
+91 RLFNAVTRGCP
-102 EALDGLLGYLR
+102 EALDGLLEYLR

-120 DSEYTGQTAL
+120 NSEYTDAKTGKTCLMKALMNLKNGRNDTIPVLLEIDQKTQNPRPLVNVACSDCYYRGQTAL
-130 HIAIEKRSLPLVK
+130 HIAIEKRSLDIVK
-143 LLVENGAD
+143 VLVENGAD
-151 VHARAYG
+151 VHARAHG
-158 EFFRKKKEGVYFYFG
+158 EFFRKKKEGVCFYFG

-181 CTNQLDVVDYLLN
+181 CTNQFEMVEYLLN
-194 NPHQKARLQEQDTQG
+194 NPHQKARLQEQDTLG

-232 TYVEILKAGVKL
+232 VYVEILKAGVRT
-244 DPTCKLE
+244 DPTVKLE
-251 EIVNYDGLNPLQL
+251 EIANYDGLNPLQL

-352 FASKRFYFSFASYL
+352 FASKRFYFNFISYL

-399 SGLIIILLGGIYLI
+399 SGLIIVLLGGVYLI
-413 FAQSLYLRRR
+413 LSQVWAFLLKHITVSLILLLSSFIQAFA
-423 RQSLKT
+423 
-429 MCSDS
+429 
-434 CIEILMYGPAGVWH
+434 
-448 RESGEIGSLLGV
+448 
-460 SDIAREVAFSLLLSA
+460 LLLSA

-485 VAVMVFSLLLG
+485 VVVMVFSLLLG
-496 WVNTLYYT
+496 WVNMLYYT
-504 RGFQRTGIY
+504 RGFQRIGIY

-520 IMRDLLRFLLVYM
+520 ILRDLLRFLLVYV

-540 AALVTL
+540 AALFTL

-551 SVSQNK
+551 SLSHNK
-557 SLAHL
+557 SVAQM
-562 ESSGNHAMYGGLL
+562 ENAGSHAIYGGLL
-575 SVSLELFKITI
+575 NVCLELFKITI

-592 FQEHARF
+592 FHEHARF
-599 RYFVML
+599 RYLVIL

-617 LLNMLIAL
+617 LFNMLIAL

-631 DISGY
+631 DISGH

-662 KRRSGCF
+662 KRRSGCL

-685 EEIKWADWAKD
+685 EEIKWTSWAKE
-696 VGVLKEDPGNTSD
+696 VGVLKEEPGNSND
-709 SEINPE
+709 LEINPE
-715 GLQYFG
+715 G
-721 QSIGDGGFDFPTDGV
+721 
-736 QDRAAGSLENVT
+736 NV
-748 VLWWPCEFHC
+748 
-758 FSSVF
+758 
-763 LKVKHKKN
+763 K
-771 GNVESP
+771 
-777 VPVLDRQHP
+777 
-786 SENAFSER
+786 
-794 SHCWATPSSDHER
+794 
-807 FTDGGDSS
+807 
-815 VTTPVLNHPKT
+815 
-826 DIFGMVTAQVGL
+826 

>member
-1 MDNFTNGQPGPG
+1 MDNFTSGQPGPG
-13 QRNRFTGLLE
+13 QRNRLMGLLE
-23 TDDSVQEDKP
+23 TDDSTPEDKR
-33 APRKTEERSGP
+33 APGKKEERSGP
-44 GKKGEPRPLETPYQK
+44 GKREQRPLETPYQE
-59 ESSEF
+59 ESSNF
-64 APKIKVNLNYRPG
+64 PPKIKVNLNYRPG
-77 LVSNQKDPNRFDRD
+77 LGSNQKDPNRFDRG
-91 RLFSAVTRGTP
+91 RLFSAVSGGSP
-102 EALDGLLGYLR
+102 EALDGLLEYLR

-120 DSEYTGQTAL
+120 DSEYTDANTGKTCLMKALLNLKNGKNDTIPRLLEIDQNTHNPRPLVNVACSDCYYRGQTAL
-130 HIAIEKRSLPLVK
+130 HIAIEKRSLDLVK

-151 VHARAYG
+151 VHARAHG
-158 EFFRKKKEGVYFYFG
+158 EFFKKKKEGVYFYFG

-181 CTNQLDVVDYLLN
+181 CTNQPEVVAYLLN

-232 TYVEILKAGVKL
+232 TYVEILKAGVKI
-244 DPTCKLE
+244 DPMSKLE

-264 AAKTGKVEIFRHI
+264 AAKTGKVEIFKHI

-299 GPIHVSLYDLSSL
+299 GPIHVCLYDLSSI

-352 FASKRFYFSFASYL
+352 FASKRFYFSFVSYL

-413 FAQSLYLRRR
+413 FAQLHPGLLIAALSSPLWCKFRKL
-423 RQSLKT
+423 
-429 MCSDS
+429 CGSDGV
-434 CIEILMYGPAGVWH
+434 LPA
-448 RESGEIGSLLGV
+448 SGMGEHAVLHSG
-460 SDIAREVAFSLLLSA
+460 LSA
-475 VLYGASSENY
+475 HWHLQCHDPE
-485 VAVMVFSLLLG
+485 
-496 WVNTLYYT
+496 
-504 RGFQRTGIY
+504 
-513 SVMIQKT
+513 
-520 IMRDLLRFLLVYM
+520 
-533 IFLFGFA
+533 
-540 AALVTL
+540 ALVTL

-562 ESSGNHAMYGGLL
+562 ESTGNHAMYGGLL

-605 LLLLFVILTYIL
+605 LLLLFVIITYVL

-631 DISGY
+631 DISSY

-685 EEIKWADWAKD
+685 EEIKWTDWAKD
-696 VGVLKEDPGNTSD
+696 VGVLKEDPGNTND

-715 GLQYFG
+715 ETRSWKRTPQKQLRPGGSEEQSLLQPQMSATEMMPLEG
-721 QSIGDGGFDFPTDGV
+721 QTRNP
-736 QDRAAGSLENVT
+736 
-748 VLWWPCEFHC
+748 
-758 FSSVF
+758 
-763 LKVKHKKN
+763 
-771 GNVESP
+771 
-777 VPVLDRQHP
+777 
-786 SENAFSER
+786 
-794 SHCWATPSSDHER
+794 
-807 FTDGGDSS
+807 
-815 VTTPVLNHPKT
+815 
-826 DIFGMVTAQVGL
+826 

>member
-1 MDNFTNGQPGPG
+1 MDNFTNDQSGPC
-13 QRNRFTGLLE
+13 QRNRLVGLLE
-23 TDDSVQEDKP
+23 TDDSIQEDKP
-33 APRKTEERSGP
+33 TSSTKEERSGQY
-44 GKKGEPRPLETPYQK
+44 GKKGEPRPLESPYQK
-59 ESSEF
+59 ESSDYS
-64 APKIKVNLNYRPG
+64 PKVMINLNYRPG
-77 LVSNQKDPNRFDRD
+77 FVSNQKDPNRFDRD
-91 RLFSAVTRGTP
+91 RLFSAVSRGSP
-102 EALDGLLGYLR
+102 EALDGLLEYLR

-120 DSEYTGQTAL
+120 NSEYTDAKTGKTCLMKALLNLKNGRNDTIPVLLEIDQKTQNPRPLVNVACSDCYYRGQTAL
-130 HIAIEKRSLPLVK
+130 HIAIEKRSLDLVK
-143 LLVENGAD
+143 VLVEHGAD
-151 VHARAYG
+151 VHARAHG
-158 EFFRKKKEGVYFYFG
+158 EFFRKKKEGVCFYFG

-181 CTNQLDVVDYLLN
+181 CTNQFEVVEYLLN

-232 TYVEILKAGVKL
+232 VYVEILKAGVKT
-244 DPTCKLE
+244 DPTVKLE

-352 FASKRFYFSFASYL
+352 FASKRFYFSFISYL

-379 PLRVK
+379 PLR

-399 SGLIIILLGGIYLI
+399 SGLIIILLGGVYLI

-434 CIEILMYGPAGVWH
+434 CVEIL
-448 RESGEIGSLLGV
+448 IF
-460 SDIAREVAFSLLLSA
+460 IQAFSLLLSA

-496 WVNTLYYT
+496 WVNMLYYT
-504 RGFQRTGIY
+504 RGFQRIGIY

-520 IMRDLLRFLLVYM
+520 ILRDLLRFLLVYI

-551 SVSQNK
+551 SLSQNK
-557 SLAHL
+557 SVAQM
-562 ESSGNHAMYGGLL
+562 ENAGSHAMYGGLL
-575 SVSLELFKITI
+575 SVCLELFKITI

-592 FQEHARF
+592 FHEHARF

-662 KRRSGCF
+662 KRRSGCL

-685 EEIKWADWAKD
+685 EEIKWTSWAKE
-696 VGVLKEDPGNTSD
+696 VGVLKEEPGNTND
-709 SEINPE
+709 LEINPE
-715 GLQYFG
+715 EMRSRKQVPQKQLRSAVSEEQSLLQPELSATEMMPLKG
-721 QSIGDGGFDFPTDGV
+721 QT
-736 QDRAAGSLENVT
+736 RNL
-748 VLWWPCEFHC
+748 
-758 FSSVF
+758 
-763 LKVKHKKN
+763 
-771 GNVESP
+771 
-777 VPVLDRQHP
+777 
-786 SENAFSER
+786 
-794 SHCWATPSSDHER
+794 
-807 FTDGGDSS
+807 
-815 VTTPVLNHPKT
+815 
-826 DIFGMVTAQVGL
+826 

>member
-13 QRNRFTGLLE
+13 QRNRLMGLLE
-23 TDDSVQEDKP
+23 TDDSIPEDKP
-33 APRKTEERSGP
+33 TSSKKDERSGLH
-44 GKKGEPRPLETPYQK
+44 GKKGEPQPLETPYQK
-59 ESSEF
+59 ESSDF
-64 APKIKVNLNYRPG
+64 PPKVMINLNYRPG

-91 RLFSAVTRGTP
+91 RLFSAVSRGSP
-102 EALDGLLGYLR
+102 EALNGLLEYLR

-120 DSEYTGQTAL
+120 NSEYTDAKTGKTCLMKALLNLKNGKNDTIPLLLEIDQKTQNPRPLVNVACSDCYYRGQTAL
-130 HIAIEKRSLPLVK
+130 HIAIEKRSLDLVK

-151 VHARAYG
+151 VHARAHG
-158 EFFRKKKEGVYFYFG
+158 EFFRKKKEGVCFYFG

-181 CTNQLDVVDYLLN
+181 CTNQLDVVEYLLN
-194 NPHQKARLQEQDTQG
+194 NPHQKARLQEQDTLG

-232 TYVEILKAGVKL
+232 VYVEILKAG
-244 DPTCKLE
+244 
-251 EIVNYDGLNPLQL
+251 IVNYDGLNPLQL
-264 AAKTGKVEIFRHI
+264 AAKTGKVEIFKHI

-352 FASKRFYFSFASYL
+352 FASKRFYFSFISYL

-413 FAQSLYLRRR
+413 FAQVL
-423 RQSLKT
+423 T
-429 MCSDS
+429 
-434 CIEILMYGPAGVWH
+434 IL
-448 RESGEIGSLLGV
+448 
-460 SDIAREVAFSLLLSA
+460 
-475 VLYGASSENY
+475 
-485 VAVMVFSLLLG
+485 
-496 WVNTLYYT
+496 
-504 RGFQRTGIY
+504 
-513 SVMIQKT
+513 
-520 IMRDLLRFLLVYM
+520 RDLLRFLLVYM

-551 SVSQNK
+551 SLSQNK
-557 SLAHL
+557 SVAQM
-562 ESSGNHAMYGGLL
+562 ENAGSHAMYGGLL

-605 LLLLFVILTYIL
+605 LLLLFVILTYVL

-631 DISGY
+631 DISGD

-685 EEIKWADWAKD
+685 EEIKWTNWAKE

-715 GLQYFG
+715 GK
-721 QSIGDGGFDFPTDGV
+721 S
-736 QDRAAGSLENVT
+736 
-748 VLWWPCEFHC
+748 
-758 FSSVF
+758 
-763 LKVKHKKN
+763 
-771 GNVESP
+771 
-777 VPVLDRQHP
+777 
-786 SENAFSER
+786 
-794 SHCWATPSSDHER
+794 
-807 FTDGGDSS
+807 
-815 VTTPVLNHPKT
+815 NH
-826 DIFGMVTAQVGL
+826 

>member
-13 QRNRFTGLLE
+13 QRNRFIGLLE
-23 TDDSVQEDKP
+23 TDDSAQEDKP
-33 APRKTEERSGP
+33 APRKKEERSGP
-44 GKKGEPRPLETPYQK
+44 GKKGETRPLETPYQK

-120 DSEYTGQTAL
+120 DSEYTDAKTGKTCLMKALLNLKNGMNDTIPVLLEIDQKTQNPRPLVNVSCSDCYYRGQTAL

-434 CIEILMYGPAGVWH
+434 CIEIL
-448 RESGEIGSLLGV
+448 IF
-460 SDIAREVAFSLLLSA
+460 IQAFSLLLSA

-540 AALVTL
+540 AGEPWLGVALQAGLQEVGFSEENLNCVFLPALVTL

-551 SVSQNK
+551 SVSHNK

-562 ESSGNHAMYGGLL
+562 ESSGSHAMYGGLL

-715 GLQYFG
+715 ETRSWKRPAQKPPRSEEQSPLQPQPSATEMMPLQG
-721 QSIGDGGFDFPTDGV
+721 QTRD
-736 QDRAAGSLENVT
+736 L
-748 VLWWPCEFHC
+748 
-758 FSSVF
+758 
-763 LKVKHKKN
+763 
-771 GNVESP
+771 
-777 VPVLDRQHP
+777 
-786 SENAFSER
+786 
-794 SHCWATPSSDHER
+794 
-807 FTDGGDSS
+807 
-815 VTTPVLNHPKT
+815 
-826 DIFGMVTAQVGL
+826 

>member
-1 MDNFTNGQPGPG
+1 MDNFTSGQPGPG
-13 QRNRFTGLLE
+13 QRNRLVGLLE
-23 TDDSVQEDKP
+23 TDDSTPEDKR
-33 APRKTEERSGP
+33 APSKKAERSGP
-44 GKKGEPRPLETPYQK
+44 AKREQQPLETLYQE
-59 ESSEF
+59 ESSNF
-64 APKIKVNLNYRPG
+64 PPKIKVNLNYRPG

-91 RLFSAVTRGTP
+91 RLFSAVSAGSP
-102 EALDGLLGYLR
+102 EALDGLLEYLR

-120 DSEYTGQTAL
+120 DSEYTDANTGKTCLMKALLNLKNGKNDTIPRLLEIDQNTHNPRPLVNVACSDCFYRGQTAL
-130 HIAIEKRSLPLVK
+130 HIAIEKRSLDLVK

-151 VHARAYG
+151 VHARAHG
-158 EFFRKKKEGVYFYFG
+158 EFFKKKKEGVYFYFG

-181 CTNQLDVVDYLLN
+181 CTNQPEVVEYLLN

-232 TYVEILKAGVKL
+232 TYVEILKAGAKV
-244 DPTCKLE
+244 DPMSKLE

-264 AAKTGKVEIFRHI
+264 AAKTGKVEIFKHI

-299 GPIHVSLYDLSSL
+299 GPIHVCLYDLSSI

-352 FASKRFYFSFASYL
+352 FASKRFYFSFVSYL

-413 FAQSLYLRRR
+413 FAQ
-423 RQSLKT
+423 
-429 MCSDS
+429 
-434 CIEILMYGPAGVWH
+434 VW
-448 RESGEIGSLLGV
+448 GSYV
-460 SDIAREVAFSLLLSA
+460 YFIQAFSLLLSA

-496 WVNTLYYT
+496 WVNMLYYT

-520 IMRDLLRFLLVYM
+520 ILRDLLRFLLVYM

-562 ESSGNHAMYGGLL
+562 ESTGNHAMYGGLL

-631 DISGY
+631 DISSY

-674 NKKDERWCFRV
+674 NKKDERWCFR
-685 EEIKWADWAKD
+685 
-696 VGVLKEDPGNTSD
+696 
-709 SEINPE
+709 
-715 GLQYFG
+715 
-721 QSIGDGGFDFPTDGV
+721 
-736 QDRAAGSLENVT
+736 
-748 VLWWPCEFHC
+748 
-758 FSSVF
+758 
-763 LKVKHKKN
+763 
-771 GNVESP
+771 
-777 VPVLDRQHP
+777 
-786 SENAFSER
+786 
-794 SHCWATPSSDHER
+794 
-807 FTDGGDSS
+807 
-815 VTTPVLNHPKT
+815 
-826 DIFGMVTAQVGL
+826 

>member
-1 MDNFTNGQPGPG
+1 MDNFTNGQPGPD
-13 QRNRFTGLLE
+13 QRNRWMGLLE
-23 TDDSVQEDKP
+23 TDDSIQDEKP
-33 APRKTEERSGP
+33 ASSKKEERSGLH
-44 GKKGEPRPLETPYQK
+44 GKKGELRPLETPYQK
-59 ESSEF
+59 ESSDF
-64 APKIKVNLNYRPG
+64 APKVKINLNYRPG
-77 LVSNQKDPNRFDRD
+77 LISNQKDPNHFDRD
-91 RLFSAVTRGTP
+91 RLFSAVSRGSP
-102 EALDGLLGYLR
+102 EALDGLLEYLR

-120 DSEYTGQTAL
+120 NSEYTDAKTGKTCLMKAL
-130 HIAIEKRSLPLVK
+130 LNLKNGKNDTIPLLLEIDQKTQNPRPLVN
-143 LLVENGAD
+143 VACSD
-151 VHARAYG
+151 CYYR
-158 EFFRKKKEGVYFYFG
+158 G

-181 CTNQLDVVDYLLN
+181 CTNQLEVVEYLLN

-232 TYVEILKAGVKL
+232 TYVEILKAGVKV
-244 DPTCKLE
+244 DPTWKLE

-264 AAKTGKVEIFRHI
+264 AAKTGKVEIFKHI

-299 GPIHVSLYDLSSL
+299 GPIHVSLYDLSSI

-352 FASKRFYFSFASYL
+352 FAAKRFYFSFVSYL

-379 PLRVK
+379 PSRVK
-384 PSFPVEFTAGGFLWV
+384 PSFPVEFTTGGFLWV

-434 CIEILMYGPAGVWH
+434 CIEIL
-448 RESGEIGSLLGV
+448 IF
-460 SDIAREVAFSLLLSA
+460 IQAFSLLLSA

-496 WVNTLYYT
+496 WVNLLYYT

-520 IMRDLLRFLLVYM
+520 ILRDLLRFLLVYM

-557 SLAHL
+557 SLAQM
-562 ESSGNHAMYGGLL
+562 ESAGSHAMYGGLL

-586 GMGDLD
+586 GMGDLE

-685 EEIKWADWAKD
+685 EEIKWTNWAKD
-696 VGVLKEDPGNTSD
+696 MGVLREDPGNTSD

-715 GLQYFG
+715 ASCLKRAAVLMSPAIETRSWKRMPQKQRRSAVSEEQSLLQPQLPATEMMPLEG
-721 QSIGDGGFDFPTDGV
+721 QS
-736 QDRAAGSLENVT
+736 RNL
-748 VLWWPCEFHC
+748 
-758 FSSVF
+758 
-763 LKVKHKKN
+763 
-771 GNVESP
+771 
-777 VPVLDRQHP
+777 
-786 SENAFSER
+786 
-794 SHCWATPSSDHER
+794 
-807 FTDGGDSS
+807 
-815 VTTPVLNHPKT
+815 
-826 DIFGMVTAQVGL
+826 

>member
-13 QRNRFTGLLE
+13 QRNRFIGLLE

-33 APRKTEERSGP
+33 APSKKEERSGP

-59 ESSEF
+59 ESSDF

-77 LVSNQKDPNRFDRD
+77 LVSNPKDPNRFDRD
-91 RLFSAVTRGTP
+91 RVFSAVTRGTP
-102 EALDGLLGYLR
+102 EALDGLFEYLR

-120 DSEYTGQTAL
+120 DSEYTDAKTGKTCLMKALLNLKNGKNDTIAVLLQIDQKTRNPRPLVNVSCSDCYYRGQTAL

-226 TKFVST
+226 TKFVSA

-352 FASKRFYFSFASYL
+352 FASKRFYFSFVSYL

-434 CIEILMYGPAGVWH
+434 CIEIL
-448 RESGEIGSLLGV
+448 IF
-460 SDIAREVAFSLLLSA
+460 IQAFSLLLSA

-562 ESSGNHAMYGGLL
+562 ESTGSHAMYGGLL

-592 FQEHARF
+592 FHEHARF

-685 EEIKWADWAKD
+685 EEIKWTDWAKD

-715 GLQYFG
+715 ETRSWKREPQKPPRSAASEEQSLLKPQPSATEMMPLQG
-721 QSIGDGGFDFPTDGV
+721 QTRD
-736 QDRAAGSLENVT
+736 L
-748 VLWWPCEFHC
+748 
-758 FSSVF
+758 
-763 LKVKHKKN
+763 
-771 GNVESP
+771 
-777 VPVLDRQHP
+777 
-786 SENAFSER
+786 
-794 SHCWATPSSDHER
+794 
-807 FTDGGDSS
+807 
-815 VTTPVLNHPKT
+815 
-826 DIFGMVTAQVGL
+826 

>member
-1 MDNFTNGQPGPG
+1 MDNFTNGQPGPC
-13 QRNRFTGLLE
+13 QRNRLIGVLE
-23 TDDSVQEDKP
+23 TDDSVPEDKP
-33 APRKTEERSGP
+33 ASSKKEERSGL

-59 ESSEF
+59 ESSDF
-64 APKIKVNLNYRPG
+64 APKVKINLNYWPG

-91 RLFSAVTRGTP
+91 RLFSAVSRGSP
-102 EALDGLLGYLR
+102 EALDGLLEYLR

-120 DSEYTGQTAL
+120 NSEYTGQTAL
-130 HIAIEKRSLPLVK
+130 HIAIEKRSLDLVK

-151 VHARAYG
+151 VHARAHG
-158 EFFRKKKEGVYFYFG
+158 EFFRKKKEGIYFYFG

-181 CTNQLDVVDYLLN
+181 CTNQFEVVEYLLN
-194 NPHQKARLQEQDTQG
+194 NPHQKARIQEQDTQG

-220 DDTEEN
+220 DDTVEN
-226 TKFVST
+226 TKFVSA
-232 TYVEILKAGVKL
+232 TYVEILKAGVKV
-244 DPTCKLE
+244 DPACKLE

-264 AAKTGKVEIFRHI
+264 AAKTGKVEIFKHI
-277 IQREIKDPVYRH
+277 IQREIKEPMYRH

-326 SSDTPNRYKMVVL
+326 SSDTPKRYEMVVL

-352 FASKRFYFSFASYL
+352 FASKRFYFSFVSYL

-434 CIEILMYGPAGVWH
+434 CTEIL
-448 RESGEIGSLLGV
+448 IF
-460 SDIAREVAFSLLLSA
+460 IQAFSLLLSA

-496 WVNTLYYT
+496 WVNMLYYT

-520 IMRDLLRFLLVYM
+520 ILRDLLRFLLVYI

-540 AALVTL
+540 TALVTL

-551 SVSQNK
+551 SVPQNK
-557 SLAHL
+557 SLAQV
-562 ESSGNHAMYGGLL
+562 ESAGSHAMYGGLL

-599 RYFVML
+599 RYFVMF

-631 DISGY
+631 KV
-636 SKSVWKLQRAIA
+636 SKDSESVWKLQRAIA

-674 NKKDERWCFRV
+674 NKKDERWCFRDKIV
-685 EEIKWADWAKD
+685 ETDATETTEISCFRGAVTIAAIS
-696 VGVLKEDPGNTSD
+696 NR
-709 SEINPE
+709 
-715 GLQYFG
+715 
-721 QSIGDGGFDFPTDGV
+721 DGASRGT
-736 QDRAAGSLENVT
+736 N
-748 VLWWPCEFHC
+748 
-758 FSSVF
+758 
-763 LKVKHKKN
+763 
-771 GNVESP
+771 
-777 VPVLDRQHP
+777 
-786 SENAFSER
+786 
-794 SHCWATPSSDHER
+794 
-807 FTDGGDSS
+807 
-815 VTTPVLNHPKT
+815 
-826 DIFGMVTAQVGL
+826 

>member
-1 MDNFTNGQPGPG
+1 MDKFTNGQPGPA
-13 QRNRFTGLLE
+13 QRNRFMGLLE
-23 TDDSVQEDKP
+23 TDDSIQGDKP
-33 APRKTEERSGP
+33 APSKKEEGSGH
-44 GKKGEPRPLETPYQK
+44 GRKGEPQPLETPYQK
-59 ESSEF
+59 ESSDF

-91 RLFSAVTRGTP
+91 RLFSAVVRGSP
-102 EALDGLLGYLR
+102 EALDGLLEYLR
-113 RTSKFLT
+113 RNSKFLT
-120 DSEYTGQTAL
+120 NSEYTDAKTGKTCLMKALLNLKNGKNDTIPVLLEIDQKTQNPRPLVNVSCSDCFYRGQTAL
-130 HIAIEKRSLPLVK
+130 HIAIEKRSLDMVK

-151 VHARAYG
+151 VHARAHG

-220 DDTEEN
+220 DDTKEN

-232 TYVEILKAGVKL
+232 TYVELLKAGVKL

-352 FASKRFYFSFASYL
+352 FASKRFYFSFISYL

-434 CIEILMYGPAGVWH
+434 CIEIL
-448 RESGEIGSLLGV
+448 IF
-460 SDIAREVAFSLLLSA
+460 IQAFSLLLSA

-540 AALVTL
+540 AGEPSLSALCGLGCRQHFPEGSNRVFPAALVTL

-557 SLAHL
+557 SLAQL
-562 ESSGNHAMYGGLL
+562 ESTGSHAMYGGLL

-685 EEIKWADWAKD
+685 EEIKWTDWAKD
-696 VGVLKEDPGNTSD
+696 VGVLKEEP
-709 SEINPE
+709 
-715 GLQYFG
+715 
-721 QSIGDGGFDFPTDGV
+721 
-736 QDRAAGSLENVT
+736 
-748 VLWWPCEFHC
+748 
-758 FSSVF
+758 
-763 LKVKHKKN
+763 
-771 GNVESP
+771 
-777 VPVLDRQHP
+777 
-786 SENAFSER
+786 
-794 SHCWATPSSDHER
+794 
-807 FTDGGDSS
+807 
-815 VTTPVLNHPKT
+815 
-826 DIFGMVTAQVGL
+826 